1 MAMHTL
7 LDVIDAGPS
16 AGGAAAGPSQGA
28 AAAGPASR
36 GRADASAG
44 RPPPGERPAA
54 RSTPPPFEEFLEGNR
69 TAVYRFLMASA
80 GPDADDCFQETFLA
94 ALRAYPRLRDASNL
108 RAWALAIATRKVI
121 DHARA
126 RARRPVPVQDLG
138 EEPAPPEAGP
148 ADARDP
154 LWQALRALPPRQR
167 AAVAHR
173 FVLDLSYAEIAGA
186 LGCTKETAR
195 ANVYQGLKKLRER
208 LGNDDAFQ
216 E

>member
-7 LDVIDAGPS
+7 LDVIDL
-16 AGGAAAGPSQGA
+16 
-28 AAAGPASR
+28 GPAGRGGSMPGRPVTR
-36 GRADASAG
+36 GRAEDTRRIGRHDSQAG
-44 RPPPGERPAA
+44 G
-54 RSTPPPFEEFLEGNR
+54 PPPFEEFLEANR

-80 GPDADDCFQETFLA
+80 GPDADDCFQETFLS

-126 RARRPVPVQDLG
+126 RARRAVPVADLG
-138 EEPAPPEAGP
+138 EEPAPAEAGP

-173 FVLDLSYAEIAGA
+173 FVLDLSYAEIAAA
-186 LGCTKETAR
+186 LGCSQETAR

-208 LGNDDAFQ
+208 LGNDDAFP